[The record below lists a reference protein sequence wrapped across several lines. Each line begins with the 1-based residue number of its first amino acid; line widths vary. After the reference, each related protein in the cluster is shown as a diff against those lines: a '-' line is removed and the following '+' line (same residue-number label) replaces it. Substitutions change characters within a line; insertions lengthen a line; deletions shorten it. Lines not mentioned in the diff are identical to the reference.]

1 MRALVIDD
9 SKATREILGDI
20 MAELG
25 FEVLKAADGLSGLE
39 TLRSS
44 GKVDVV
50 LVDWIMPGMDGCELV
65 SAIREDPALAGVRLM
80 MVTTQTEMPKVAK
93 ALATGV
99 DEYVMKPVTRE
110 MIQEKLTCMGIAAP

>member
-9 SKATREILGDI
+9 SKATRAILGDI

-25 FEVLKAADGLSGLE
+25 FEVLKAGDGLAGLE
-39 TLRSS
+39 ALRSA

-50 LVDWIMPGMDGCELV
+50 LVDWIMPGMDGCQLV
-65 SAIREDPALAGVRLM
+65 LAIRQDPALAGVRLM
-80 MVTTQTEMPKVAK
+80 MVTTQTEMPKVEK
-93 ALATGV
+93 ALAAGV

-110 MIQEKLTCMGIAAP
+110 MIKEKLTCMGIPTP